1 MIPRCHGGVTPERN
15 DETEQGGGSKAMTL
29 RLPEALHERLAAVAE
44 VEGDPIAEVVR
55 RAVSD
60 HVDQRRRDP
69 EFRAKVEETLRR
81 RQRLLDLLGE
91 D

>member
-1 MIPRCHGGVTPERN
+1 
-15 DETEQGGGSKAMTL
+15 MTL

-55 RAVSD
+55 RAVAD

-69 EFRAKVEETLRR
+69 EFRAKLEETLRR
-81 RQRLLDLLGE
+81 QKRLLDLLGE

>member
-1 MIPRCHGGVTPERN
+1 VTPQK
-15 DETEQGGGSKAMTL
+15 DQETGRDSKAMTL
-29 RLPEALHERLAAVAE
+29 RLPSDLHQRLAAVAE

-55 RAVSD
+55 RAVAD

-69 EFRAKVEETLRR
+69 EFRAKLDETLRR
-81 RQRLLDLLGE
+81 QQRLLDLLGE

>member
-1 MIPRCHGGVTPERN
+1 
-15 DETEQGGGSKAMTL
+15 MTL

-69 EFRAKVEETLRR
+69 EFRAKLDEALRR
-81 RQRLLDLLGE
+81 QKRLLDLLGE